1 MQNSHPSLLKRVLDE
16 VKNAESNAANTTAH
30 SVYVSGVFE
39 ENNVLNRVLNEVKN
53 AENNAANTTAHS
65 SYVSGVFEEK

>member
-1 MQNSHPSLLKRVLDE
+1 MQNSQSSLLKRVLNE

-39 ENNVLNRVLNEVKN
+39 EK
-53 AENNAANTTAHS
+53 
-65 SYVSGVFEEK
+65 